1 MEIWIYLLLMSFHQ
15 IEKIE
20 TFAVTKGMDDRVN
33 AFLKKNIDE
42 GRQAYIVCPLVEES
56 EEINAK
62 SVMELA
68 EHYKNK
74 VFTEYKVEYLHGKM
88 KPKEKR
94 CYYGRI

>member
-1 MEIWIYLLLMSFHQ
+1 M
-15 IEKIE
+15 
-20 TFAVTKGMDDRVN
+20 
-33 AFLKKNIDE
+33 
-42 GRQAYIVCPLVEES
+42 CPLVEES

-88 KPKEKR
+88 KPKRKR